1 MITTMEDML
10 QRLSACECT
19 LEAHRGYLK
28 AFEYGLRI
36 MIITHPHPDQLA
48 RAWEKLLPSI
58 LETHADG
65 TKPMFME
72 GFTQAIALLTEQIGD
87 L

>member
-1 MITTMEDML
+1 MITTMEVML

-19 LEAHRGYLK
+19 LEAHRRYLK
-28 AFEYGLRI
+28 AFEYGLRV
-36 MIITHPHPDQLA
+36 MIITHPDPDQLA

-58 LETHADG
+58 HQTHADA
-65 TKPMFME
+65 TKPVFME
-72 GFTQAIALLTEQIGD
+72 RFVQAIALLTEQIGD